1 MRQDD
6 VSRVSSECGGEQGR
20 AEYPDSMSVPLTHS
34 TPIYLDNHATTR
46 LDPRVLEAMLPWLT
60 DHYGNAGSVTH
71 EMGREARA
79 AVDAARETLAAAIGG
94 TAAEIVFTSGATEA
108 NNLAILG
115 SARRWSTLSK
125 SGAGGG
131 HLVTVATEHD
141 AVLDP
146 VDHLERRGVAVTRL
160 PVVPQSSAGVT
171 GRIRLEDLAAALRP
185 DTFLVSV
192 MLANNEI
199 GVVQDIPAIAEI
211 VHARGA
217 LLHVDCAQA
226 LGRMP
231 VDVEAIGADLASFSA
246 HKFHGP
252 KGMGAL
258 WLRRRG
264 RVVRVEPLVYGGGQ
278 ERGMRSGT
286 LDVPGIVGM
295 AEAARLAVAGLPEEM
310 ASMRR
315 LRDRLWERLRSQ
327 VAGIELNGPPLDG
340 HGAQSVRLVN
350 NLNVRVPGVDGQ
362 TLLETLADAGL
373 AVSSGSACSSEH
385 PRPSH
390 VLVALGLDADQA
402 RASLRFG
409 LSRFTAETEIDAAAE
424 RITAGVARLRK
435 LA

>member
-1 MRQDD
+1 MAFP
-6 VSRVSSECGGEQGR
+6 S
-20 AEYPDSMSVPLTHS
+20 A
-34 TPIYLDNHATTR
+34 PIYLDNHATTR

-71 EMGREARA
+71 DLGREARA
-79 AVDAARETLAAAIGG
+79 AVDSAREMFAAAIGG
-94 TAAEIVFTSGATEA
+94 TASEIVFTGGATES
-108 NNLAILG
+108 NNLALLG
-115 SARRWSTLSK
+115 SARRWRNREHGGVG
-125 SGAGGG
+125 SG
-131 HLVTVATEHD
+131 HVVTVATEHD

-146 VDHLERRGVAVTRL
+146 CDHLERQGVAVTRL
-160 PVVPQSSAGVT
+160 AVDPQAASGSSIDALP
-171 GRIRLEDLAAALRP
+171 GRMRLDELQSALRS

-211 VHARGA
+211 VHARGT

-226 LGRMP
+226 IGRMA
-231 VDVEAIGADLASFSA
+231 VDIHALGADLASFSA

-252 KGMGAL
+252 AGMGAL

-286 LDVPGIVGM
+286 LNVPGIVGM
-295 AEAARLAVAGLPEEM
+295 AEAARLAVAGLPEETVR
-310 ASMRR
+310 MRQ
-315 LRDRLWERLRSQ
+315 LRDRLWDRLAAS
-327 VAGIELNGPPLDG
+327 VAGIALNGPPLDAVASG
-340 HGAQSVRLVN
+340 QPVRLVN
-350 NLNVRVPGVDGQ
+350 NLNLRVPGVDGQ
-362 TLLETLADAGL
+362 TLLATLSAEGL

-390 VLVALGLDADQA
+390 VLMALGLDEDQA

-409 LSRFTAETEIDAAAE
+409 LSRFTTPDEIDTASE
-424 RITAGVARLRK
+424 RIAAGVARLRS